1 MKVTSKIRKETMT
14 NRYGD
19 EFVFTLLEDGNIQW
33 DGKFEYVRVG
43 FPNDYTESYKAYTN
57 LGGLMGF
64 KEFKEEV
71 HRSIYDE
78 NDKYVG
84 PCDINRVYG
93 PMVKSK
99 KDVITLFQIKKVIRK
114 SKHNATKQFVK
125 MNAKLK
131 EMQQNNH
138 GKSINLDK
146 DKNDIQSEVVK
157 IL

>member
-1 MKVTSKIRKETMT
+1 MNVESKIRKETMT
-14 NRYGD
+14 NRYGN

-64 KEFKEEV
+64 KELKEEV

-84 PCDINRVYG
+84 PCDIARVYG
-93 PMVKSK
+93 KLVKSK
-99 KDVITLFQIKKVIRK
+99 KDVINMVDPSGGPYLSEGMEIMCKTIKEFK
-114 SKHNATKQFVK
+114 SNKDGYLIITK
-125 MNAKLK
+125 
-131 EMQQNNH
+131 
-138 GKSINLDK
+138 
-146 DKNDIQSEVVK
+146 
-157 IL
+157 